1 MAYPLFELRQEDIKE
16 LDDVQLVELI
26 RRLCE
31 ADVVRAGE
39 STKCVTY
46 GGKSGETDWGLDIVV
61 TVKND
66 PPHSIYIPRQT
77 TGIQVKKSD
86 MAPSEIQKEMLAHI
100 GIGKSINWLA
110 EQSGAYIIVSSGR
123 SCTQRLLMDRIKS
136 MRSLV
141 SNVPDSEKLDLDF
154 FDLQRITSWVN
165 THPGIVAW
173 VKSVIGKPQNDWY
186 QYSNWSNPGT
196 SEEYILDEKL
206 RLFEYPNRTD
216 QKETV
221 EAGINIIRAKLL
233 LPGSSV
239 RLIGLSGVGKTRL
252 VQALFESEVGEQ
264 SLPQQWALYTE
275 NNHPDPIP
283 EEMAQILKN
292 EDQRI
297 VLIIDNCS
305 RNVHNK
311 LTRHIRESK
320 ISLLT
325 IDYDIQDDLPS
336 ETDVFVLEPASK
348 HMLVK
353 LLNRTNPDIDTN
365 IVDRIANL
373 SDGNSR
379 IALALVQVFRQSKDF
394 GTLLDEEIFE
404 RLFWQKKDYSGD
416 IYETAKAC
424 SLVYSFDS
432 SDPESGESE
441 IPLLAQ
447 LADQTYD
454 KFQRNLDAISKR
466 GLLQSR
472 GQWSALLPQA
482 LANRIAS
489 KELPSYFE
497 RKIFKVFV
505 DSRADRLQSSFY
517 HRLSFLHS
525 NQSAKG
531 IVDKLLSPQ
540 GELGQKGMQL
550 TAVDRKNIYYL
561 LSVDFYNSLNYLDRL
576 VNLIKETPIKDV
588 SKENANW
595 IVRSLIVL
603 AYFPENFE
611 RALSLIE
618 NLLLIKNIP
627 EKIELGVIKQIN
639 SLFWPVLSG
648 TMTPP
653 AQKHEH
659 ISGLLQSPVPDHNNL
674 GVQFLNAAFQTEDLF
689 AYWPMEFG
697 ARPLT
702 VGYLF
707 TSEDEKKQWF
717 ESLFNILST
726 TYKNQPILKTELLS
740 IIEKNF
746 GRLWK
751 LEFVSEELSYFVNLV
766 RQEQSWVE
774 IWAEIAIIQKSEYT
788 KNKKDLWKKLEYLEI
803 LTRPNSVAEE
813 VKIYLRR
820 PDAFIFSTSASA
832 NAASR
837 ATQRI
842 VYEEKMKEFGE
853 KISKELDVLDEIGPD
868 LFVNEY
874 YGVFELVE
882 SITRNSQDILLL
894 WQKLSNNYKRAI
906 NGRSQRPLVSFFKT
920 LWEVNPNFAETLN
933 NEVSSDPDLSEI
945 FPGIIFLQPNI
956 GPEISRLRKSLKSG
970 KSSPYLPWG
979 IGKLRI
985 GDQISEQDFCE
996 ILGVLSDTREGY
1008 NIVISSLEEKFREY
1022 QNICKQI
1029 PPLLLEKGR
1038 DFLFMANSPGLIDWR
1053 DPMVDVYLCKILA
1066 STPESY
1072 LPIDRIVKFLQ
1083 ELFPEDLESAFSG
1096 NHHSEINKEFAKRY
1110 PNEFLDIIFERIG
1123 QIDPRNNN
1131 FLINNLDSVGEI
1143 IQNVFSDTIIT
1154 WMKTNLVTRAQYLS
1168 RYVQLVD
1175 EDRQNG
1181 MMVWTEFGYKFLSQ
1195 TFDIPTVLDNIML
1208 RMHPLSWFGNLSMT
1222 LRKYLPLFDD
1232 PSISNEPDLR
1242 SWGNQAKTRLLKSIE
1257 REEREETRDQ
1267 QNQLRYE

>member
-1 MAYPLFELRQEDIKE
+1 MAYPLFEIRQEDIEK
-16 LDDVQLVELI
+16 LDDERLVELI

-31 ADVVRAGE
+31 ADVVSAGE

-46 GGKSGETDWGLDIVV
+46 GGKSGESDGGLDIVV
-61 TVKND
+61 TMRND
-66 PPHSIYIPRQT
+66 PPQSIFISRKT
-77 TGIQVKKSD
+77 TGIQVKKTN
-86 MAPSEIQKEMLAHI
+86 MTPGKIESEMSVHI
-100 GIGKSINWLA
+100 GSGKSINWLA
-110 EQSGAYIIVSSGR
+110 EQSGAYIIVSSGS
-123 SCTQRLLMDRIKS
+123 SCPQQKLKERKEKM
-136 MRSLV
+136 MSLV
-141 SNVPDSEKLDLDF
+141 SDVPDRGNLDLDY

-165 THPGIVAW
+165 TYPGIVAW
-173 VKSVIGKPQNDWY
+173 VKSAIGKPQNDWY
-186 QYSNWSNPGT
+186 EYSNWSNPRTTGG
-196 SEEYILDEKL
+196 YILDEKL
-206 RLFEYPNRTD
+206 RLFEYPRHTD

-221 EAGINIIRAKLL
+221 EAGIRSIRAKLS

-252 VQALFESEVGEQ
+252 VQALFEPEVGEQ
-264 SLPQQWALYTE
+264 SLPQHWALYTE
-275 NNHPDPIP
+275 NNNPKPTP
-283 EEMAQILKN
+283 EDTAQILTKEN
-292 EDQRI
+292 NRI

-305 RNVHNK
+305 RETHNI
-311 LTRHIRESK
+311 LTKRIRNSQ

-325 IDYDIQDDLPS
+325 IDYDIQDDLPL

-348 HMLVK
+348 HMLVE
-353 LLNRTNPDIDTN
+353 LLNRTNPNIDSSV
-365 IVDRIANL
+365 IDKIASL
-373 SDGNSR
+373 SEGNSR
-379 IALALVQVFRQSKDF
+379 IALALVQAFSKSEDF

-441 IPLLAQ
+441 IPLLAK

-482 LANRIAS
+482 LANRIAL
-489 KELPSYFE
+489 KALPSYFE
-497 RKIFKVFV
+497 RKIFEVFV
-505 DSRADRLQSSFY
+505 DSRLDRLQSSFY

-525 NQSAKG
+525 SHSAKK
-531 IVDKLLSPQ
+531 IVDNLLSPQ

-550 TAVDRKNIYYL
+550 TSVDRKNIYYL
-561 LSVDFYNSLNYLDRL
+561 LSVDFCNSLNYLDRL

-611 RALSLIE
+611 KALSLIE
-618 NLLLIKNIP
+618 NLLLIKKIP
-627 EKIELGVIKQIN
+627 EKIELEVIKQIN
-639 SLFWPVLSG
+639 SLFWPVVSG

-653 AQKHEH
+653 AQKHAH
-659 ISGLLQSPVPDHNNL
+659 ISGLLQSPVPDLNNL

-702 VGYLF
+702 FGYLF
-707 TSEDEKKQWF
+707 KSVDEVKQWHD
-717 ESLFNILST
+717 SLFIILST

-740 IIEKNF
+740 IIVKNF
-746 GRLWK
+746 RRLWK
-751 LEFVSEELSYFVNLV
+751 LEYVIDELSNFVNLV
-766 RQEQSWVE
+766 RHEQSWVE

-788 KNKKDLWKKLEYLEI
+788 KNKKDLWKKLEYLET
-803 LTRPNSVAEE
+803 LTRPDSVAEE
-813 VKIYLRR
+813 VRIYLRR

-832 NAASR
+832 DAASR

-874 YGVFELVE
+874 YGVFELLE

-906 NGRSQRPLVSFFKT
+906 NGRSQIALVSFFKT
-920 LWEVNPNFAETLN
+920 LWEINPNFAETLK

-945 FPGIIFLQPNI
+945 FPSIIFLQPNI

-970 KSSPYLPWG
+970 KSSADLLWG

-996 ILGVLSDTREGY
+996 ILGVLSDTRKGY

-1022 QNICKQI
+1022 QNMSKQI
-1029 PPLLLEKGR
+1029 PLLLLEKGR

-1053 DPMVDVYLCKILA
+1053 DPMVDVYLSRILA
-1066 STPESY
+1066 SIPESY

-1096 NHHSEINKEFAKRY
+1096 NYHPAINKELAKRY
-1110 PNEFLDIIFERIG
+1110 PIEFLDVIFERIG
-1123 QIDPRNNN
+1123 QIDPRKSIY
-1131 FLINNLDSVGEI
+1131 LINNLDSVGVI

-1154 WMKTNLVTRAQYLS
+1154 WMKTDLVTRAQYLS
-1168 RYVQLVD
+1168 RYIELVD
-1175 EDRQNG
+1175 EDRQSG
-1181 MMVWTEFGYKFLSQ
+1181 MMKWSEFGYRFLSL
-1195 TFDIPTVLDNIML
+1195 TYNIPTVLDNITL
-1208 RMHPLSWFGNLSMT
+1208 RMLPQSWFGNYSLT

-1232 PSISNEPDLR
+1232 LIINKEPDLQIW
-1242 SWGNQAKTRLLKSIE
+1242 SNQAKTRFLKRIE
-1257 REEREETRDQ
+1257 WEESEETRDQ
-1267 QNQLRYE
+1267 QSELPYE